1 MHQPSPLLNPVRG
14 DIMVAKQY
22 LNPPSNPVRGDIM
35 VAHMLSVI
43 NRKIQKH
50 IVHSGIGFCHAEPQ
64 DN

>member
-1 MHQPSPLLNPVRG
+1 
-14 DIMVAKQY
+14 MVAKQY